1 MMSTDT
7 LIKGEVN
14 STMYVSGIIQNTSNV
29 PVSIDVKRLVNNMPV
44 DWSSSICLDVCYPTS
59 VDSTRITLRAKE
71 K

>member
-44 DWSSSICLDVCYPTS
+44 DWSSVFVWMYVILHPLIV
-59 VDSTRITLRAKE
+59 RG
-71 K
+71 